1 MFVVP
6 PPPANEAER
15 LDFLLSCGILDTP
28 QDERF
33 DRLTRI
39 ASRVYGAD
47 VAFLSFVDDR
57 LPVDEGDHGRR
68 HWFVDRARAVRVPDH
83 DRLRRASGL
92 R

>member
-1 MFVVP
+1 VFVVP

-15 LDFLLSCGILDTP
+15 LDFLVSCGILDTP

-57 LPVDEGDHGRR
+57 YQWMKAITIFAPR
-68 HWFVDRARAVRVPDH
+68 
-83 DRLRRASGL
+83 RLRFFAVWAVWSWMSFGYINWS
-92 R
+92 